1 MQPQFIHLR
10 LHTEFSLVDGI
21 VRIKPLVDRLTEL
34 NMPAVAVT
42 EQSNLFSLVKFY
54 RATIAAGIKTIVGAD
69 IHLYNPDEA
78 TKPFLLTLLV
88 NTQQG
93 YSTLTELISKAY
105 QAGQHLGV
113 PMVQES
119 WLLENHQGLIALS
132 GAMEGD
138 IGQALLAGNETLAQ
152 QKARK
157 WAALFKDSFYLELQ
171 RIGKTDEWRYLKAA
185 VKLATQLDLP
195 VVATNN
201 VRFLYQKDFAAHEV
215 RVCIN
220 QGRVIDDARRPKD
233 YTDQQYLRSTAEM
246 LELFKDIPEA
256 LVNTVEIAKRCTLE
270 LSLGKNYLPDFPVP
284 KGMTLD
290 EVFRQAA
297 KAGLNQRLQEVAP
310 VGSGSFE
317 ENRQAYDARLQLELD
332 VICQMGFPGYFMIV
346 ADFIQWAKRNHIPV
360 GPGRGSGAGS
370 LVAYALKITDLDPI
384 EFDLLFERFLNPER
398 VSMPDFD
405 IDFCMDRRDD
415 VIDYVAQHYGRDKV
429 SQIIT
434 YGSMAAKA
442 VIRDVGRVLG
452 HAYGFVDRLAKLIPF
467 EIGMTLEK
475 ALLASTELKNL
486 YDTDEEVKTLL
497 DMAKALE
504 GISRNA
510 GKHAGGV
517 VISPTKL
524 TDFTPLYCDESG
536 KNLVTQFDKDDVE
549 AVGLVKFDFLG
560 LRTLTIIDW
569 ALQTI
574 KKNGEGLIDI
584 NQIPRNDPDTYK
596 NIFQTAQTTAVFQLE
611 SRGMKELISKL
622 KPDCFDDIIALV
634 ALYRPGP
641 LESGMVDDYIK
652 VKHGAKA
659 EYAHPILEPILQ
671 PTNGVILYQE
681 QVMQIAREM
690 AGYTLGGADM
700 LRRCLSGSTEVI
712 DVATGKKISLQKMAN
727 NPDYWRGR
735 KVFSLNLTTQ
745 KIVKQPITEI
755 YPNGVHK
762 IWEITTKTN
771 RKIRATA
778 NHLFYTIQ
786 GWQQL
791 DQFRVGDY
799 IGLAKKLPIENKSP
813 VLDAQI
819 KLIAYLIGDGHLS
832 TKNPAS
838 SYFCN
843 TDSALIDDFNL
854 CCVDLFGKK
863 ASLDYQPHEG
873 WKTVCYA
880 RVGFIS
886 KFNQWIDQYV
896 KRAHSRDK
904 EIPLWVHQLSSKQ
917 LCLFLGILWSTDGS
931 FDTGIGHTDYTS
943 TSPKLIEQIQ
953 HLLLRLGIVALF
965 NIKKIQ
971 YKGKPHLS
979 YRAQITGR
987 EDMLKFCALIM
998 PFLSDAKKQKSE
1010 LAYQTI
1016 KDKQKNQ
1023 SKHLLPKEITYL
1035 IKESKYASGMSW
1047 SEIDRAIGAKRGTL
1061 SSGLNFK
1068 QPNRRLARHRV
1079 KNFGIAFNDE
1089 GLIKIAESDVF
1100 WDEIVSIKY
1109 VGEEDVFDLSIPE
1122 THNFIANEFI
1132 AHNCMGKKKPE
1143 EMAKQREIF
1152 TTGSI
1157 KNNIEESIATYV
1169 FDLMEKFAG
1178 YGFNKCLTKDTLI
1191 ANAETGALKK
1201 VADWYQQQDLNEVIS
1216 LQKNYSLDKGQ
1227 VIDIIKNGVK
1237 PVFKLTTSLGKTIT
1251 VTNNHPFFTVNGW
1264 VTLDDLKV
1272 GDRVASPAYL
1282 PLEGKETWKNYQ
1294 LISLGWILSEGNT
1307 CHPSGFYFYNNDVN
1321 CIEDFIYA
1329 INQFENTVSRS
1340 YQREDRNNIY
1350 EVYVGTGHDGLI
1362 KKGDQRNRIQRSGA
1376 RLWLESLELTGIKA
1390 PNKSFP
1396 DQIFQLSNKCI
1407 AILIGRLWSGDGF
1420 IATPSNTTPY
1430 FASSSYQLVA
1440 QLQHLLL
1447 RFKIISRVTQ
1457 KEFNYK
1463 EGRIGYTLHI
1473 LGRRSIENFITSFSV
1488 HIIGKNVQ
1496 LGYLENYL
1504 SSIARNLESID
1515 TVPAEVQAIV
1525 YEEKNKSDYTWQEI
1539 EAESGVCVK
1548 EFYGKLK
1555 KHKKGFRR
1563 VTILKLAEFFNSEKL
1578 HQIIHPDLFWE
1589 RVVSIEA
1596 VGEEMTYDLEIKT
1609 THNFVANDIIVHNSH
1624 SAAYALVAYQ
1634 TAWLKAH
1641 YPAAFMA
1648 AVLSADMDNTDKVVM
1663 LIEECRQMKLDIS
1676 PPNVNVSIYRFTTTD
1691 PKKIIYGLGAIKG
1704 VGQSAIEDLIN
1715 ERDKNGLFS
1724 GLYDLCKRVE
1734 LRKVNRRVLEAL
1746 IRAGAF
1752 DLFDDNRAGHFAE
1765 LPIALRVADQHGKMA
1780 VTGQND
1786 LFGLMVQTA
1795 SNNEGDESYS
1805 TQVEPWAER
1814 DRLEGEKQTLG
1825 LYLTGHPINQYQQ
1838 ELRYFT
1844 HGNINKLLGDVERAR
1859 GKVEARV
1866 AGLVLEIRTRQT
1878 KKGTTMG
1885 FAVLDDRTGRLE
1897 VAAFSKIYEQ
1907 YRDVFVKDALLV
1919 AEGGLAMDDYS
1930 GMLRLTAEKMYS
1942 IEQARATFAR
1952 CLAFEWHYR
1961 KADTDTLEFINLLRD
1976 IIAPFKGGDCPLV
1989 IYYFSKNAAA
1999 TLQLGEDWRV
2009 QATDELILRLQ
2020 RCPYIK
2026 AVEIKYA

>member
-54 RATIAAGIKTIVGAD
+54 RATVAAGIKTIVGAD
-69 IHLYNPDEA
+69 IHLYNPDEP

-93 YSTLTELISKAY
+93 YITLTELISKAY

-119 WLLENHQGLIALS
+119 WLIENHQGLIALS

-138 IGQALLAGNETLAQ
+138 IGQALLTGNLALARQ
-152 QKARK
+152 QAQK
-157 WAALFKDSFYLELQ
+157 WATLFKDSFYLELQ

-185 VKLATQLDLP
+185 VELAMQLDLP

-233 YTDQQYLRSTAEM
+233 YTDQQYLRSTEEM
-246 LELFKDIPEA
+246 LELFADIPEA
-256 LVNTVEIAKRCTLE
+256 LANTVEIAKRCNLE
-270 LSLGKNYLPDFPVP
+270 LTLGKNYLPDFPVP
-284 KGMTLD
+284 EGMTLD
-290 EVFRQAA
+290 EVFRQAS
-297 KAGLNQRLQEVAP
+297 KDGLNQRLQEYAP
-310 VGSGSFE
+310 IGSGSFE
-317 ENRQAYDARLQLELD
+317 ENRKAYDARLQLELD

-346 ADFIQWAKRNHIPV
+346 ADFIHWAKKELIPV

-370 LVAYALKITDLDPI
+370 LVAYVLRITDLDPI

-405 IDFCMDRRDD
+405 IDFCMERRDE
-415 VIDYVAQHYGRDKV
+415 VIDYVARHYGRDKV

-442 VIRDVGRVLG
+442 VIRDVGRVSG
-452 HAYGFVDRLAKLIPF
+452 HPYGFVDRLAKLIPF

-475 ALLASTELKNL
+475 ALLASLELKDL
-486 YDTDEEVKTLL
+486 YDTDEEVKALL
-497 DMAKALE
+497 DMAKSLE

-536 KNLVTQFDKDDVE
+536 DNLVTQFDKDDVE

-569 ALQTI
+569 AIQTI
-574 KKNGEGLIDI
+574 NAEKKKNGEALIDI
-584 NQIPRNDPDTYK
+584 SQIPRNDPDTYK

-611 SRGMKELISKL
+611 SRGMKELIGKL

-745 KIVKQPITEI
+745 KIVKQSITEI

-791 DQFRVGDY
+791 DQFRVGNY

-843 TDSALIDDFNL
+843 TESALIDDFNL

-886 KFNQWIDQYV
+886 KFNQWIDQHV

-904 EIPLWVHQLSSKQ
+904 EIPLWGHQLSSKQ

-1079 KNFGIAFNDE
+1079 KNFGIVFNDE
-1089 GLIKIAESDVF
+1089 GLINIAESDVF

-1152 TTGSI
+1152 TVGSI

-1178 YGFNKCLTKDTLI
+1178 YGFNK
-1191 ANAETGALKK
+1191 
-1201 VADWYQQQDLNEVIS
+1201 
-1216 LQKNYSLDKGQ
+1216 
-1227 VIDIIKNGVK
+1227 
-1237 PVFKLTTSLGKTIT
+1237 
-1251 VTNNHPFFTVNGW
+1251 
-1264 VTLDDLKV
+1264 
-1272 GDRVASPAYL
+1272 
-1282 PLEGKETWKNYQ
+1282 
-1294 LISLGWILSEGNT
+1294 
-1307 CHPSGFYFYNNDVN
+1307 
-1321 CIEDFIYA
+1321 
-1329 INQFENTVSRS
+1329 
-1340 YQREDRNNIY
+1340 
-1350 EVYVGTGHDGLI
+1350 
-1362 KKGDQRNRIQRSGA
+1362 
-1376 RLWLESLELTGIKA
+1376 
-1390 PNKSFP
+1390 
-1396 DQIFQLSNKCI
+1396 
-1407 AILIGRLWSGDGF
+1407 
-1420 IATPSNTTPY
+1420 
-1430 FASSSYQLVA
+1430 
-1440 QLQHLLL
+1440 
-1447 RFKIISRVTQ
+1447 
-1457 KEFNYK
+1457 
-1463 EGRIGYTLHI
+1463 
-1473 LGRRSIENFITSFSV
+1473 
-1488 HIIGKNVQ
+1488 
-1496 LGYLENYL
+1496 
-1504 SSIARNLESID
+1504 
-1515 TVPAEVQAIV
+1515 
-1525 YEEKNKSDYTWQEI
+1525 
-1539 EAESGVCVK
+1539 
-1548 EFYGKLK
+1548 
-1555 KHKKGFRR
+1555 
-1563 VTILKLAEFFNSEKL
+1563 
-1578 HQIIHPDLFWE
+1578 
-1589 RVVSIEA
+1589 
-1596 VGEEMTYDLEIKT
+1596 
-1609 THNFVANDIIVHNSH
+1609 SH

-1663 LIEECRQMKLDIS
+1663 LIEECRQMKLDLS
-1676 PPNVNVSIYRFTTTD
+1676 PPNVNVSNYRFTTDD
-1691 PKKIIYGLGAIKG
+1691 PQKIVYGIGAIKG
-1704 VGQSAIEDLIN
+1704 VGQSAIEDLID
-1715 ERDKNGLFS
+1715 ERKQNGLFS

-1765 LPIALRVADQHGKMA
+1765 LPIALRIADQHGKMA

-1786 LFGLMVQTA
+1786 MFGLMVQTA

-1838 ELRYFT
+1838 ELKYFT
-1844 HGNINKLLGDVERAR
+1844 HGNINKLLGDVERSR

-1897 VAAFSKIYEQ
+1897 VAAFSKTYEQ

-1919 AEGGLAMDDYS
+1919 AEGGLAMDDFS

-1942 IEQARATFAR
+1942 IEQARAMFSR
-1952 CLAFEWHYR
+1952 CLAFEWHCR
-1961 KADTDTLEFINLLRD
+1961 DANTETSEFISILRE

-1989 IYYFSKNAAA
+1989 IHYFSKNAA
-1999 TLQLGEDWRV
+1999 TKLQLGEHWRV

-2020 RCPYIK
+2020 RCSYIK
-2026 AVEIKYA
+2026 AVEIKYK